1 VKARH
6 SKKGGVKMKF
16 EAIVKKEKMSEYLDE
31 RSPFNKLL
39 ERTCKQLR
47 KNYRN
52 YYSRNRPLPNYYKEW
67 DVCQARFGI
76 SNVSKK
82 AFPKLMRIFGE
93 YIDHIVTLKKHEHS
107 WKLCKWDGVYVWM
120 RCADCDADLQLPLT
134 EHLSIIR
141 RLVLSKRDSFRFET
155 EEEERI
161 TKQFFKYYPETLQKS
176 KEKLVKRQEKLLEQ
190 NPKSPEVSK
199 LKREIEK
206 LHLFALICKE

>member
-1 VKARH
+1 
-6 SKKGGVKMKF
+6 MKF

-67 DVCQARFGI
+67 DVCQPRFGI

-93 YIDHIVTLKKHEHS
+93 YIDHIVTLKNTSIAGNYANGME
-107 WKLCKWDGVYVWM
+107 CMCGCGVQTAM
-120 RCADCDADLQLPLT
+120 LT
-134 EHLSIIR
+134 C
-141 RLVLSKRDSFRFET
+141 SFRSLNT
-155 EEEERI
+155 CR
-161 TKQFFKYYPETLQKS
+161 S
-176 KEKLVKRQEKLLEQ
+176 
-190 NPKSPEVSK
+190 SD
-199 LKREIEK
+199 
-206 LHLFALICKE
+206 A